1 MITRIESNIFTNI
14 NMEKYNIYIF
24 SGNTSYLIT
33 FLDDFNSNNNISV
46 FNSSPHIFKICIKSI
61 FDYTLLFKLYDFKL
75 EYETLYR
82 NLNNTN
88 QNYKLEYDDVN
99 EGDDKRFLDF
109 NLQYYASDILIF
121 NYSEKTYSN
130 YLDFENDYDEVFEM
144 IDELKTSGLSVLEL
158 ISEIIYESFEYNL
171 TFITDINSFVGNNN
185 TNIIHY
191 CDEVSDY
198 KELMTAEPMILNLFK
213 LSIYTLK
220 CLTDSGVLII
230 NDPNSEFFT
239 SRDLVKYIE
248 YFDDSSSIAKLI
260 FINEESSYDNLKLSE
275 EQFINIKM
283 K

>member
-46 FNSSPHIFKICIKSI
+46 INSSPHIFKICIKSI

-260 FINEESSYDNLKLSE
+260 FRKFL
-275 EQFINIKM
+275 
-283 K
+283 

>member
-46 FNSSPHIFKICIKSI
+46 INSSPHIFKICIKSI

-158 ISEIIYESFEYNL
+158 ISEIIY
-171 TFITDINSFVGNNN
+171 
-185 TNIIHY
+185 
-191 CDEVSDY
+191 
-198 KELMTAEPMILNLFK
+198 
-213 LSIYTLK
+213 
-220 CLTDSGVLII
+220 
-230 NDPNSEFFT
+230 
-239 SRDLVKYIE
+239 
-248 YFDDSSSIAKLI
+248 
-260 FINEESSYDNLKLSE
+260 
-275 EQFINIKM
+275 
-283 K
+283 

>member
-33 FLDDFNSNNNISV
+33 FLDDFNSNNNLSV
-46 FNSSPHIFKICIKSI
+46 INSSPHIFKICIKSI

-121 NYSEKTYSN
+121 NYSP
-130 YLDFENDYDEVFEM
+130 
-144 IDELKTSGLSVLEL
+144 ISGS
-158 ISEIIYESFEYNL
+158 
-171 TFITDINSFVGNNN
+171 
-185 TNIIHY
+185 
-191 CDEVSDY
+191 
-198 KELMTAEPMILNLFK
+198 
-213 LSIYTLK
+213 
-220 CLTDSGVLII
+220 
-230 NDPNSEFFT
+230 
-239 SRDLVKYIE
+239 
-248 YFDDSSSIAKLI
+248 
-260 FINEESSYDNLKLSE
+260 
-275 EQFINIKM
+275 
-283 K
+283 

>member
-46 FNSSPHIFKICIKSI
+46 INSSPHIFKICIKSI

-144 IDELKTSGLSVLEL
+144 IDELKTLGLSVLEL
-158 ISEIIYESFEYNL
+158 ISEIIYESLEYNL
-171 TFITDINSFVGNNN
+171 TFITDNNSFVGNNN